1 MYASISKS
9 IQLNVQWHNFNENAI
24 FRHESTWTDFKS
36 IFKRY
41 WASLSI
47 EHLSLSGI
55 ISNTFSFEYRSV
67 DEFLPKSVLDGAQSI
82 LTLVGSIVITATV
95 NPYFLIP
102 ACVMGVAFMYIR
114 KIYLKT
120 SKNIKRIEGVGM

>member
-1 MYASISKS
+1 MRFFDTNPPGRILNRFSKDIGQVYPLNIS
-9 IQLNVQWHNFNENAI
+9 L
-24 FRHESTWTDFKS
+24 T
-36 IFKRY
+36 
-41 WASLSI
+41 
-47 EHLSLSGI
+47 GI